1 MPSVS
6 RTSHYSI
13 NKRKLSPVPQS
24 ISEPVL
30 HEPCFGLRI
39 ESHVVQAAIA
49 LPLADGRRQLSFD
62 EIVCPTES
70 GWLTASGA
78 AELESALET
87 LVERHHMRRHRI
99 AVSLDGDF
107 CVTRVTM
114 GTPDQVDH
122 DLEMLGDRI
131 PRYLQLGPGEKVTGN
146 ARGKIDNSMDH
157 SVTGV
162 VNRSL
167 IQIIYDAFRSID
179 VDVAWVEPSLVSIA
193 RLAGQD
199 KAFDERP
206 VLIADGMGKQ
216 WDVGIACAGRL
227 LLDYR
232 PAAANNN
239 EGFCKVLEGHYE
251 RLKRFCSR
259 HRGVVTDELHDLL
272 ICGDEEKTQDVL
284 QRLSH
289 SSRVNTS
296 RLQIPM
302 LPNLYEV
309 SPADQLTR
317 NVPAVATVYP
327 LLVGTK
333 LEDVADLLEQV
344 RRAPDLSLGQKV
356 LKQCW
361 PIAVAAVCLV
371 ISYGLVSSERRRH
384 AGSDGGRAALQA
396 EIIATS
402 VKQSRISH
410 DRQELDYLIRIANLT
425 QEPRWDQ
432 MFDRI
437 TKMLPPSVKLN
448 EFRVDSGSAILME
461 GTTVDETM
469 IYELVNSL
477 RHLPSVSQ
485 VALKGTTPNSEDQS
499 TRFTVQLKTVET
511 TTTAGASVASKFG
524 SEESG
529 GVQ

>member
-1 MPSVS
+1 MV
-6 RTSHYSI
+6 
-13 NKRKLSPVPQS
+13 
-24 ISEPVL
+24 

-49 LPLADGRRQLSFD
+49 SPMADGRQQLSFD
-62 EIVCPTES
+62 EIACPTAA

-78 AELESALET
+78 AELETALET
-87 LVERHHMRRHRI
+87 LVERHHMRRHR
-99 AVSLDGDF
+99 
-107 CVTRVTM
+107 TM

-146 ARGKIDNSMDH
+146 ARSKIDNSMDH

-167 IQIIYDAFRSID
+167 IQIIYNAFRSID

-239 EGFCKVLEGHYE
+239 EGFCQVLEGHYE

-259 HRGVVTDELHDLL
+259 HRGVATDELNDLL

-284 QRLSH
+284 QRLSQ
-289 SSRVNTS
+289 SSRLKPS
-296 RLQIPM
+296 RLQIPV
-302 LPNLYEV
+302 LPKIYDL
-309 SPADQLTR
+309 SSADQMTR

-327 LLVGTK
+327 LLVGTQ

-344 RRAPDLSLGQKV
+344 RRAPDLSLGQKI

-361 PIAVAAVCLV
+361 PVAVAAVCLI
-371 ISYGLVSSERRRH
+371 ISYGLVASERRRH

-402 VKQSRISH
+402 VKQSRISR
-410 DRQELDYLIRIANLT
+410 DRQELDHLIRIARLSS
-425 QEPRWDQ
+425 EPRWDQ
-432 MFDRI
+432 MFSRI

-448 EFRVDSGSAILME
+448 EFQVNSGSVILME

-477 RHLPSVSQ
+477 RHLPLISQ
-485 VALKGTTPNSEDQS
+485 VALKGTTPDTENQS
-499 TRFTVQLKTVET
+499 TRFTVQLRTVQTNSDRVKTSFQFQQPKV
-511 TTTAGASVASKFG
+511 SVATAFPSQNRPTISIPFVAK
-524 SEESG
+524 SNSRQSG
-529 GVQ
+529 ELQ